1 MPTTVTSAGI
11 HDDETSSYRGR
22 PVGAATDYC
31 RGPKVKLF
39 VTDDPTPCQSVGEN
53 DVDMWFGEAIGGRD
67 RAVMACQT
75 CPFRGRCSYN
85 AVAARAT
92 HGIWGGIE
100 LPGDRA
106 QRLIPVYQ
114 RLLAQFEDR
123 RHAEIGSAPVV
134 ELSAEDHFLRRRST
148 AA

>member
-1 MPTTVTSAGI
+1 
-11 HDDETSSYRGR
+11 
-22 PVGAATDYC
+22 
-31 RGPKVKLF
+31 
-39 VTDDPTPCQSVGEN
+39 
-53 DVDMWFGEAIGGRD
+53 MWFGDAVGGRD
-67 RAVMACQT
+67 RAVTACQG

-106 QRLIPVYQ
+106 QRLVPVYR
-114 RLLAQFEDR
+114 RLLRQFEER
-123 RHAEIGSAPVV
+123 RQAEIGTAAVV
-134 ELSAEDHFLRRRST
+134 PLTADDHFLRRRTS